1 MLRWRGPGKVHMMCL
16 GSPPALSVPLVDLGH
31 QSRAEAVPWR
41 GPGGVHTDD
50 PLPCGNHRRALPA
63 GVQLWARQGMLVCV
77 GKGLGF
83 LFLHYIVPREEPY
96 KAPVFPPMP

>member
-1 MLRWRGPGKVHMMCL
+1 MMCL
-16 GSPPALSVPLVDLGH
+16 GSPPALTVPLVDLDI
-31 QSRAEAVPWR
+31 RAEWR
-41 GPGGVHTDD
+41 QCPGGVLEGSTLTT
-50 PLPCGNHRRALPA
+50 PRKASMWGNHGRALPA

-96 KAPVFPPMP
+96 KAPVFLQMP